1 MSLVWNLFT
10 LVFVSLGLVFFVAG
24 VVGLIRFP
32 DPLSRLHA
40 LSKAD
45 NLGLGLVILGLLP
58 QATGLLGVLKLIA
71 LWVLVVI
78 GGSIAGQLLA
88 ATQYAA
94 DEQTDGQPDP
104 KPGRQLG
111 RQTLGRS
118 DEGMTAGEAPRA

>member
-1 MSLVWNLFT
+1 MSLVWDLFT
-10 LVFVSLGLVFFVAG
+10 VVFVSLGLVFFVAG

-58 QATGLLGVLKLIA
+58 QTTWPFGVLKLIA

-78 GGSIAGQLLA
+78 GGSIGGQLLA
-88 ATQYAA
+88 ATQFAA
-94 DEQTDGQPDP
+94 NDQAPSRPDP
-104 KPGRQLG
+104 ATDAENDPLDP
-111 RQTLGRS
+111 LDS
-118 DEGMTAGEAPRA
+118 LEAPRR

>member
-1 MSLVWNLFT
+1 MSLVWDLFT
-10 LVFVSLGLVFFVAG
+10 VVFVSLGLVFFVAG

-58 QATGLLGVLKLIA
+58 QTTWPFGVLKLIA

-78 GGSIAGQLLA
+78 GGSIGGQLLA
-88 ATQYAA
+88 ATQFAA
-94 DEQTDGQPDP
+94 NDQAPSRPDP
-104 KPGRQLG
+104 ATDAENDPLDS
-111 RQTLGRS
+111 L
-118 DEGMTAGEAPRA
+118 EAPRR

>member
-1 MSLVWNLFT
+1 MSLVWDLFT
-10 LVFVSLGLVFFVAG
+10 VVFVSLGLVFFVAG

-58 QATGLLGVLKLIA
+58 QTTWPFGVLKLIA

-78 GGSIAGQLLA
+78 GGSIGGQLLA
-88 ATQYAA
+88 ATQFAA
-94 DEQTDGQPDP
+94 NDQAPSRPDP
-104 KPGRQLG
+104 ATDAENDPLDP
-111 RQTLGRS
+111 L
-118 DEGMTAGEAPRA
+118 DPLEAPRR